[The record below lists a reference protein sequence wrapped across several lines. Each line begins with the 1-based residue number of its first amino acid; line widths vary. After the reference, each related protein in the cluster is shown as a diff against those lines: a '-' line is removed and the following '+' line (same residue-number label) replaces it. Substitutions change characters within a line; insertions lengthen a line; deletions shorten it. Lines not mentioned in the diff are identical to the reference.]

1 MFIKIKREVKKAFIE
16 NKIAII
22 ASILILFISLILG
35 YFLEPYLH
43 TFLNPIVDDL
53 TNKVETGVI
62 QLTFHDIFLNNIMI
76 VLEMFIYGIFFC
88 FSALILAFNGFFVG
102 YYTAISPDLLQVLV
116 LTVPHGIFEFSSCI
130 LACASGF
137 ILFNF
142 VLKLIKT
149 FIKEKER
156 KIIDRLIYSYD
167 KNFDKLLQS
176 FIILIIAVILMIIAG
191 IFEVYITLP
200 LGKFLLSV
208 LS

>member
-1 MFIKIKREVKKAFIE
+1 MFIKIKTEVKKAFIE

-22 ASILILFISLILG
+22 ASVLILFISLILG

-156 KIIDRLIYSYD
+156 KFIDRLIYSYD

>member
-1 MFIKIKREVKKAFIE
+1 MFIKIKTEVKKAFIE

-22 ASILILFISLILG
+22 ASVLILFISLILG

-53 TNKVETGVI
+53 TNKGETGVI

-156 KIIDRLIYSYD
+156 KFIDRLIYSYD

>member
-22 ASILILFISLILG
+22 ASVLILFISLILG

-156 KIIDRLIYSYD
+156 KFIDRLIYSYD